1 MTRWA
6 WVLRALLWSG
16 AWPRL
21 LAQAPDGAATSIPP
35 AAPPAP
41 PGEYL
46 IASWQTD
53 DGLPQNTVTS
63 IAQTPDFF
71 LWFGTQNG
79 LVRFDGARFTV
90 LDANN
95 LPELKDSRIVRL
107 YVDRH
112 GSLWIGTEGGG
123 IVRLKDERATRFAI
137 GEGAS
142 GQHLAAACEDD
153 AGALWLYTADG
164 QLWRY
169 ANDRFLVSYFG
180 LGQLSTCR
188 ALVAEPPGSLWVGT
202 DRRLSRVSQNPQ
214 PGPLEH
220 QVLEDQPV
228 SKLDGLLAARG
239 GGYWCLADHRVRK
252 FRGRQLEADLGVYGW
267 TNLPVFALCED
278 RQGSLWVGTLGGG
291 VFQYD
296 THGQVTHL
304 GTSQGLSHDVIR
316 SLFEDHEGNLWVG
329 TEGGGVNRLKPRVF
343 ETLDQRRG
351 LAANVV
357 YSVCADAQGG
367 LWVGSNGGGV
377 DHFQD
382 GAVQHYGPAGGLAN
396 PYVRCVYVARDQTVW
411 AGTWGGGVFQLRDG
425 RFQLAPGV
433 RALNL
438 NPVVRAIFQDRAG
451 DLWFG
456 TQGGLA
462 RWRAGAWTVFTTHEG
477 LSANEVR
484 AIAEDAAGNLWVGT
498 IGGGLNR
505 LAQGRFSA
513 LRQKHGLPSDD
524 ISSLYVDAE
533 GVLWIGTLNRGLCRW
548 QAGQLA
554 SFSTQQGLGDNSIG
568 YILEDGQGHLW
579 MGSAA
584 GLLRVNKEELNA
596 LARGATNAVQCRSY
610 GRADGLPTREC
621 TVGGQPGAWRTA
633 DGRLWFATVKG
644 LVSINPAQLKPSP
657 YPPPVLIESILV
669 DGQPQNTNLL
679 QVRGPARLVLPYGKE
694 QLEIR
699 YTALNFSA
707 PDRVRFKYRLEGYET
722 TWVEAGPNR
731 SARYSRLPPG
741 HYRFQVLACNQD
753 GVWNPTGSGLGLVI
767 EPPFWRTWWFRCGAG
782 AGFLAA
788 VAGLVYYFSTVK
800 LRRQLERARR
810 DEAVEKERSRIARDI
825 HDQLGAS
832 LTQVTFLSELALNDK
847 DAPAEVEAHAR
858 QISQTARSLTRAL
871 DEIVWAANP
880 ANDTLEGLMT
890 YVCKYAQEYL
900 SVAGLACRL
909 EVPAQLPSWPL
920 SPDARHHLFLAV
932 KEALTNIVRHAK
944 ATEAALRLLVEPSRF
959 VLEIQDNGCGLPA
972 AEQMAA
978 KGRHG
983 LDNLRQRLAEVG
995 GHCELDS
1002 APGRGLMVR
1011 LVVPR

>member
-6 WVLRALLWSG
+6 WVLTALLWGG
-16 AWPRL
+16 AGPDRL
-21 LAQAPDGAATSIPP
+21 ARAQESAAPSTPPEMAPATS
-35 AAPPAP
+35 
-41 PGEYL
+41 GEYL
-46 IASWQTD
+46 ITSWQTD
-53 DGLPQNTVTS
+53 EGLPQNTVTS
-63 IAQTPDFF
+63 IAQTQEGF
-71 LWFGTQNG
+71 LWFGTPNG
-79 LVRFDGARFTV
+79 LVRFDGARFTIF
-90 LDANN
+90 DANN
-95 LPELKDSRIVRL
+95 LPELKSSRIVRL
-107 YVDRH
+107 YLDRE
-112 GSLWIGTEGGG
+112 GGLWIGTEGGG
-123 IVRLKDERATRFAI
+123 IVRLKDEKLTHFGI

-142 GQHLAAACEDD
+142 GQHLADACEDD
-153 AGALWLYTADG
+153 AGALWLYLADG

-169 ANDRFLVSYFG
+169 ANDRFTVFSYYWG
-180 LGQLSTCR
+180 GLSTCR
-188 ALVAEPPGSLWVGT
+188 ALVAEPPGSLWVGA
-202 DRRLSRVSQNPQ
+202 DWRLSRVSQNPQ
-214 PGPLEH
+214 PGPLEN
-220 QVLEDQPV
+220 QRLEDQPV
-228 SKLDGLLAARG
+228 TNRLDGLLAARG
-239 GGYWCLADHRVRK
+239 GGYWCLADNRVRK
-252 FRGRQLEADLGVYGW
+252 FRGRQQEADLGGYGW

-291 VFQYD
+291 LFKYD
-296 THGQVTHL
+296 AHGQITHL
-304 GTSQGLSHDVIR
+304 DVSQGLSEDAIR
-316 SLFEDHEGNLWVG
+316 SLFEDSEGDLWVG

-357 YSVCADAQGG
+357 YSVCADARGG

-377 DHFQD
+377 DHFQE
-382 GAVQHYGPAGGLAN
+382 GVTNHYGPAQGLVN
-396 PYVRCVYVARDQTVW
+396 PYVRCVFVARDQTVW
-411 AGTWGGGVFQLRDG
+411 AGTWGGGAFQLRDG
-425 RFQLAPGV
+425 RFQPVPGP
-433 RALNL
+433 RAL

-456 TQGGLA
+456 TQVGLA
-462 RWRAGAWTVFTTHEG
+462 RWRAGAWTVFTTREG

-484 AIAEDAAGNLWVGT
+484 AIAEDAAGTLWVGT

-505 LAQGRFSA
+505 WAQGRFSA
-513 LRQKHGLPSDD
+513 LRQKDGLPSDD
-524 ISSLYVDAE
+524 VCALYMDAE

-548 QAGQLA
+548 QAGQLT
-554 SFSTQQGLGDNSIG
+554 SFSAQQGLGDNSIG

-579 MGSAA
+579 LGSPS
-584 GLLRVNKEELNA
+584 GLLRVKKEELNA

-679 QVRGPARLVLPYGKE
+679 QVGGPGRLVLPYGKE

-722 TWVEAGPNR
+722 AWVDAGPNR

-741 HYRFQVLACNQD
+741 QYRFQVLACNQD
-753 GVWNPTGSGLGLVI
+753 GVWNRKGSRLALVI
-767 EPPFWRTWWFRCGAG
+767 EPPFWRTWWFLCGAG

-788 VAGLVYYFSTVK
+788 VGGLVYYFSTLK

-810 DEAVEKERSRIARDI
+810 EEAVEKERSRIARDI

-832 LTQVTFLSELALNDK
+832 LTRVTFLSELALNDK

-858 QISQTARSLTRAL
+858 QISQTARNLTRAL
-871 DEIVWAANP
+871 DEIVWAVNP

-909 EVPAQLPSWPL
+909 DVPAQLPPWPL

-932 KEALTNIVRHAK
+932 KEAITNVVRHAK
-944 ATEAALRLLVEPSRF
+944 ATEATVRLLVEPSRF

-972 AEQMAA
+972 AEDVAA

-983 LDNLRQRLAEVG
+983 LANLRQRLAEVG
-995 GHCELDS
+995 GHCELSS
-1002 APGRGLMVR
+1002 APGRGVTVR